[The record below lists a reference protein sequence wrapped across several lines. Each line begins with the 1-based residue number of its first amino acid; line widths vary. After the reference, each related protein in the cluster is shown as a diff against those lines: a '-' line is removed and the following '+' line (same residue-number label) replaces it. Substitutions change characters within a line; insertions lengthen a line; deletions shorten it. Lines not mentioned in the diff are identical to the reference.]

1 MTYEEEVEMIRD
13 AWVLLRKTH
22 KALGTI
28 LMILGRMV
36 EQADRCLEDEEKEG
50 EE

>member
-28 LMILGRMV
+28 LMTLGRMV